1 MLRKAS
7 SSHSAEDPTAA
18 SMTQSQPGP
27 SPLRPGLLRTPSSF
41 KAKLQQLKHAL
52 HRPRSVEKTGQHQ
65 EQANPRQGQ
74 PHQTPAQSSQG
85 AHAMT
90 QDDSLLF
97 SRPRRSPGLSH
108 SYHGRIQ
115 FPKSTPA
122 SPSPSP
128 IVFRPGGPEGE
139 SSASSTPFT
148 APGPTFPPNTSTLLT
163 PPHSLATAPTTAF
176 SPIGSSLKSSPLATD
191 LLAENKTLKST
202 VAQLQLQNARQVKI
216 VQDLFSNTIVPRV
229 TSFVEKLDSETRAR
243 KLAEERFAR
252 EFDAHSRTDEMR
264 LEERERRWDM
274 EEEMLESK
282 RDFKEM
288 QKKYAELEAKFLDL
302 QVQTDFLQADA
313 LQDSLRRLGIFDI
326 PNHQLCCA
334 MFEDCVEV
342 FLRQTCSA
350 AEYDRE
356 QRNAQEKQRLKREW
370 EEERDRVAAAYRA
383 LEKSEDEE
391 SYSGDDE
398 REGPPSDGADSP
410 KWFKKKLPGGE
421 DGTPSPDA
429 IQFEMIK
436 DTILDQTDPHAPI
449 SGPMDPLRAAF
460 DKFGRQTKDLRDVAA
475 LLAAGDRSRGEDG
488 EERDEQESRRD
499 RDSSEQQ
506 DEDEGF
512 YENANA
518 DVPHLDFPLTDASP
532 AVADDSKQ

>member
-1 MLRKAS
+1 
-7 SSHSAEDPTAA
+7 
-18 SMTQSQPGP
+18 
-27 SPLRPGLLRTPSSF
+27 
-41 KAKLQQLKHAL
+41 
-52 HRPRSVEKTGQHQ
+52 
-65 EQANPRQGQ
+65 
-74 PHQTPAQSSQG
+74 
-85 AHAMT
+85 MT

-97 SRPRRSPGLSH
+97 SRPRRSLGLSH

-115 FPKSTPA
+115 IPKSTPA

-128 IVFRPGGPEGE
+128 IIFRPGGPEGE
-139 SSASSTPFT
+139 SYASSTPFT
-148 APGPTFPPNTSTLLT
+148 VPGPTFPPNTSTLLT
-163 PPHSLATAPTTAF
+163 PPHSLATAPTTVF
-176 SPIGSSLKSSPLATD
+176 SPIGSSLKSPPLTAD
-191 LLAENKTLKST
+191 LLAENKNLKST
-202 VAQLQLQNARQVKI
+202 VAQLQLQNARQIKI
-216 VQDLFSNTIVPRV
+216 TQELFTNIIVPRV

-274 EEEMLESK
+274 EEVMLESK
-282 RDFKEM
+282 RDSKEM

-302 QVQTDFLQADA
+302 QIQTDLLQAEA

-326 PNHQLCCA
+326 PNDRLCCA
-334 MFEDCVEV
+334 MFDDCVEV
-342 FLRQTCSA
+342 FLKQTCAA

-356 QRNAQEKQRLKREW
+356 HRHAQEEQRLKREW
-370 EEERDRVAAAYRA
+370 EEERERVAAAYRA

-398 REGPPSDGADSP
+398 RDGPPSDGADSP

-421 DGTPSPDA
+421 DGTPSPT
-429 IQFEMIK
+429 QFEMIK
-436 DTILDQTDPHAPI
+436 ETISDRADPHAPI

-475 LLAAGDRSRGEDG
+475 LLAPGDRSRGEDG
-488 EERDEQESRRD
+488 EEQDEQESRRD

-512 YENANA
+512 YEDA
-518 DVPHLDFPLTDASP
+518 DAAMPHLEIPLPNASP

>member
-1 MLRKAS
+1 
-7 SSHSAEDPTAA
+7 
-18 SMTQSQPGP
+18 
-27 SPLRPGLLRTPSSF
+27 
-41 KAKLQQLKHAL
+41 
-52 HRPRSVEKTGQHQ
+52 
-65 EQANPRQGQ
+65 
-74 PHQTPAQSSQG
+74 
-85 AHAMT
+85 
-90 QDDSLLF
+90 
-97 SRPRRSPGLSH
+97 
-108 SYHGRIQ
+108 
-115 FPKSTPA
+115 
-122 SPSPSP
+122 
-128 IVFRPGGPEGE
+128 
-139 SSASSTPFT
+139 
-148 APGPTFPPNTSTLLT
+148 
-163 PPHSLATAPTTAF
+163 
-176 SPIGSSLKSSPLATD
+176 
-191 LLAENKTLKST
+191 
-202 VAQLQLQNARQVKI
+202 
-216 VQDLFSNTIVPRV
+216 
-229 TSFVEKLDSETRAR
+229 
-243 KLAEERFAR
+243 
-252 EFDAHSRTDEMR
+252 
-264 LEERERRWDM
+264 
-274 EEEMLESK
+274 MLESK

-288 QKKYAELEAKFLDL
+288 QKKYADLEAKFLDL

-356 QRNAQEKQRLKREW
+356 QRNVQEKQRLKREW

-398 REGPPSDGADSP
+398 REGPPSDGSDSP

-436 DTILDQTDPHAPI
+436 DTILDQTDHHAPI

-488 EERDEQESRRD
+488 EERDERESRRD
-499 RDSSEQQ
+499 RDNSEQQ